1 MSAFKFRLQ
10 QVLDLREKQEMQSA
24 AKLAEA
30 ESAADEARIARTA
43 LESIQ
48 NSGARALHE
57 AHAAEPTIGHLKT
70 MGYVIEQ
77 LNHHID
83 GAQSR
88 VDEAEQIVDK
98 TRMELTSALQARRVL
113 IQLSLLGGGGEST
126 RLRVETQASRRRREP
141 DVRNVAEANEPGPR
155 DEAYTRLH
163 HCERLTAICRRA
175 LVWGR

>member
-43 LESIQ
+43 LETIQ

-70 MGYVIEQ
+70 IGYVIEQ
-77 LNHHID
+77 LNHHIV

-88 VDEAEQIVDK
+88 VDAAEQLVDK
-98 TRMELTSALQARRVL
+98 TRTELTSALQARRM
-113 IQLSLLGGGGEST
+113 LS
-126 RLRVETQASRRRREP
+126 RLRERHLASWRVDDNAQDLRQMDELALSRFTR
-141 DVRNVAEANEPGPR
+141 R
-155 DEAYTRLH
+155 DEDDATG
-163 HCERLTAICRRA
+163 TAST
-175 LVWGR
+175 